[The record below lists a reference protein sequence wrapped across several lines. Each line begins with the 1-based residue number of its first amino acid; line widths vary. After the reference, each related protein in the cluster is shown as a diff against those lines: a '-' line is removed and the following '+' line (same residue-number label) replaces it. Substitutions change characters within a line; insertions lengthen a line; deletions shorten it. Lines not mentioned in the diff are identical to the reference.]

1 MATAPAFPPEA
12 IAYQQARI
20 HEDLG
25 PRVIAV
31 ASVLLVLD
39 IAAVLGRF
47 SARYILKVRLGWDD
61 WLILPGL
68 VCLPARHVARGN

>member
-39 IAAVLGRF
+39 IAAVIGRF
-47 SARYILKVRLGWDD
+47 IARYTFKVRLGWDD

-68 VCLPARHVARGN
+68 VSPRILLLRKN